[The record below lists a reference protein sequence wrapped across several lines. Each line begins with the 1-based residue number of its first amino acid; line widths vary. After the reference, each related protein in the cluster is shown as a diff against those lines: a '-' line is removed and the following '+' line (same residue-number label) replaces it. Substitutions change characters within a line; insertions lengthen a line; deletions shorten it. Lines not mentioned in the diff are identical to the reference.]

1 VGNWLPD
8 PPRRRKVDPR
18 PWEPPSLVDK
28 GVDVGRLTYIVVDE
42 IVEETV
48 GLSLHPWPDADTEGR
63 LRFPAGKAVVRV
75 SVPRSEWC
83 EFLTGCGLTFTVEP
97 GARVPRVGDAFAAEV
112 ERSSSR
118 KWRRPLTRWIPG
130 DLHDV
135 TKEAR
140 KVAKL
145 AFYGSA
151 TDVWQI
157 EQADQFGLRST
168 PE

>member
-1 VGNWLPD
+1 VN
-8 PPRRRKVDPR
+8 V
-18 PWEPPSLVDK
+18 E
-28 GVDVGRLTYIVVDE
+28 RLTYIVVDE

-48 GLSLHPWPDADTEGR
+48 GLTLNPWPDADDEGR
-63 LRFPAGKAVVRV
+63 LRFPADKAVVRV
-75 SVPRSEWC
+75 SVPRTEWC
-83 EFLTGCGLTFTVEP
+83 DFLSGWGLGFALEH
-97 GARVPRVGDAFAAEV
+97 GARAPRVGDAFAAEV
-112 ERSSSR
+112 RPSTSR
-118 KWRRPLTRWIPG
+118 KWRHPLTRWIPG
-130 DLHDV
+130 TLHDV

-157 EQADQFGLRST
+157 EQAEQLGLRST